1 MEGKTG
7 NIRRGHPLLRGKK
20 REKGEY
26 THGFSQA
33 QIQSL
38 SAICATFIPS
48 VPMEDIHVSN
58 GKEGP
63 PSKAL
68 QEFYTASGADFN
80 IPDEVPLIKISSIF
94 FILGLICFVPLKF

>member
-1 MEGKTG
+1 MEGKMG
-7 NIRRGHPLLRGKK
+7 KIRRGHPLLRGKK
-20 REKGEY
+20 REKEEY

-48 VPMEDIHVSN
+48 VPMEDIDVSN
-58 GKEGP
+58 CRDGQ

-68 QEFYTASGADFN
+68 QEFCMASGADFN
-80 IPDEVPLIKISSIF
+80 IPDEVPLNIYIGF
-94 FILGLICFVPLKF
+94 F